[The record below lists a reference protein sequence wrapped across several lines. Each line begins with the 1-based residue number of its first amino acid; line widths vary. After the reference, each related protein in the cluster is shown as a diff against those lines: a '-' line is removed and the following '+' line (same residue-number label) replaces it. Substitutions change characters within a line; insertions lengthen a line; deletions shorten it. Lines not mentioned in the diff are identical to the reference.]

1 MFFFALLITF
11 KIQEMIQKFQGTGKL
26 SAYACGMA
34 GWSALMNMV
43 SVMLIYF
50 YLPPSNAGL
59 PQLLPQVSY
68 LGILSLFS
76 LILASG
82 RLFDAITDPL
92 IAWYSDKTNTRWG
105 RRIPFLFISIIPAG
119 IFAVLLFFPYH
130 NYESSVNYIWLF
142 FIQLGY
148 YLFLTIY
155 IVPYNAL
162 VPELAKTDDEKLR
175 MSVALSLAFVS
186 GMVLTSQIPL
196 LASGLGRV
204 FQIDTL
210 QSQFRISMGIIIVFA
225 CILMFIPILVLN
237 EKKYCIPATSTIGI
251 LKSLKTAFSSK
262 KFIIFMIADSAFFV
276 TLAIIASG
284 LLYYVKVLLLLPE
297 EKGTWF
303 LAIMIGLSLAFYP
316 VVIKMVKRFGKK
328 RLIISSFVIF
338 AFLFFSVMFMGRIE
352 INPEVY
358 LYTLAVL
365 AAFPTAVLGILP
377 YTIIADISQQIT
389 REKNLKIEGMFF
401 AVRTFGDK
409 FGQTLGVM
417 IFAILTLYGKDPGND
432 LGIRLSGL
440 LGMGICIIATITF
453 LKYKE

>member
-1 MFFFALLITF
+1 MT
-11 KIQEMIQKFQGTGKL
+11 QKFQGTWKL
-26 SAYACGMA
+26 TGYACGMA
-34 GWSALMNMV
+34 GWSVLMNMV

-50 YLPPSNAGL
+50 YLPPTNAGL

-92 IAWYSDKTNTRWG
+92 IAWYSDRSKSRWG
-105 RRIPFLFISIIPAG
+105 RRIPFMFVAIIPAG

-142 FIQLGY
+142 FIQLCY

-155 IVPYNAL
+155 IIPYNAL
-162 VPELAKTDDEKLR
+162 VPELAETEDEKLKI
-175 MSVALSLAFVS
+175 SVALSLAFVL
-186 GMVLTSQIPL
+186 GMVLTSQVPL
-196 LASGLGRV
+196 LARGLER
-204 FQIDTL
+204 FFDSATTQTL
-210 QSQFRISMGIIIVFA
+210 FRISMGIIIIIA
-225 CILMFIPILVLN
+225 CILMFIPVFVLN
-237 EKKYCIPATSTIGI
+237 EKKYCKPVTSTVGI
-251 LKSLKTAFSSK
+251 FKSLKTAFSSK
-262 KFIIFMIADSAFFV
+262 NFLIFMVADSSFFV

-316 VVIKMVKRFGKK
+316 LVIKMVKSFGKK
-328 RLIISSFVIF
+328 RLIISSFIIF
-338 AFLFFSVMFMGRIE
+338 AVLFFSVMFMGKIK
-352 INPEVY
+352 IKPEVY

-389 REKNLKIEGMFF
+389 SEKELKIEGMFF

-409 FGQTLGVM
+409 LGQTLGVM

-440 LGMGICIIATITF
+440 LGMGICLIATLTF
-453 LKYKE
+453 LRYKE